1 MPNFFYAKKL
11 EKPEDV
17 KSHLAKEY
25 HWKKNYSAYEL
36 AHSWIGSG
44 DFPAPVR
51 EILTKSPKYQSA
63 EIVEALFERDVDLRT
78 AGRNSQADI
87 LVFAALVQGY
97 AAIAVEGKVEETFGN
112 LVAEW
117 NDGSPGKV
125 ARLSSLCKLL
135 NLTSDVGRLRYQLF
149 HRTACA
155 VFEAQRYRCANAL
168 VLVHSFSAM
177 QSHFADF
184 VEFTKAV
191 GAPVTSTGEMSKEVI
206 LDGVHTQFAWC
217 ADTFAV

>member
-1 MPNFFYAKKL
+1 MSNFFYAEKL

-25 HWKKNYSAYEL
+25 HWKEKYSAYEL

-44 DFPAPVR
+44 GFPASVR
-51 EILTKSPKYQSA
+51 TILAKDPKYQSA
-63 EIVEALFERDVDLRT
+63 EIVEAFFERDVDLRT

-87 LVFAALVQGY
+87 LVFAALAQGY
-97 AAIAVEGKVEETFGN
+97 AAIAVEGKVEETFGS

-117 NDGSPGKV
+117 NDGSPGKG
-125 ARLSSLCKLL
+125 ARLSALCKLL
-135 NLTSDVGRLRYQLF
+135 NLASDVGHLRYQLF

-155 VFEAQRYRCANAL
+155 VFEAQRYRCRNAL
-168 VLVHSFSAM
+168 VLVHSFSAT

-191 GAPVTSTGEMSKEVI
+191 GAPVTSQGEMSKEVTF
-206 LDGVHTQFAWC
+206 DGVYTQFAWC
-217 ADTFAV
+217 ADAIAA